1 MTFLSAW
8 QERDNVLMLAVTSAK
23 DDIDISEAEPFAV
36 TVDPHRLRTISVYTK
51 MDYASKTAW

>member
-1 MTFLSAW
+1 LAAW